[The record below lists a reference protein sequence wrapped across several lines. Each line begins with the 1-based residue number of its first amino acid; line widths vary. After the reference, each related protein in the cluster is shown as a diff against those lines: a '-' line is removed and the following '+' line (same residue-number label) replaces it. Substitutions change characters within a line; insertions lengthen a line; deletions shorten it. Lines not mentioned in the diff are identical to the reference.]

1 MPRAARGR
9 RKTGDE
15 VRRSEHVV
23 GQIEMPSHE
32 QEMHVT
38 STDAFAL
45 KNSELNAFL
54 YADVGTELNGS
65 VLTMLS
71 VLARLGQDP
80 WAEAARLTTLPK
92 AAAIDVLAGSIRKM
106 PLGPRAFAETIATA
120 SRLLL
125 LLPVQVQ
132 NPGQSIRAAAT
143 ASAMPNWVP
152 IVCFCAFLLMSLGVS
167 MTSAPVAPT
176 GAAMPI
182 AQAVDHTATNIPK

>member
-1 MPRAARGR
+1 
-9 RKTGDE
+9 
-15 VRRSEHVV
+15 
-23 GQIEMPSHE
+23 
-32 QEMHVT
+32 MHVT

-92 AAAIDVLAGSIRKM
+92 GAAIDVLTQTIREM
-106 PLGPRAFAETIATA
+106 PLGSRALAETIATA

-132 NPGQSIRAAAT
+132 SPGQSIRAAVT
-143 ASAMPNWVP
+143 ASAVP
-152 IVCFCAFLLMSLGVS
+152 IAFLCAFLLMGLGIS
-167 MTSAPVAPT
+167 MTSAPEAPA
-176 GAAMPI
+176 GAAMPV
-182 AQAVDHTATNIPK
+182 AQAIDHTATNMPK